1 MFFSAMSF
9 FKQFWNAINVM
20 MSVAQRFLE
29 VLYSL
34 LIVALILLWMRSI
47 LFATLYRFL
56 YSDIIPQLSEMDW
69 NHAPIDVCPS
79 EDLILWSANS
89 NCWLNPAGCILQ
101 PFKSFKWIGFD
112 FFLSFMGE
120 RFSEFELP
128 IEGIGAT
135 PAQLKQ
141 VRLGIGRGGAL
152 EGGTRKVY
160 QEWTRPGA
168 WGDRRQDLP
177 IHWTFFFGTR
187 LDHIG

>member
-29 VLYSL
+29 VLYFL
-34 LIVALILLWMRSI
+34 LIVSLILLWMRSI

-101 PFKSFKWIGFD
+101 PFKWIGFD
-112 FFLSFMGE
+112 FFLCFMGE

-128 IEGIGAT
+128 QGNRRDARPVKTGA
-135 PAQLKQ
+135 PWH
-141 VRLGIGRGGAL
+141 
-152 EGGTRKVY
+152 
-160 QEWTRPGA
+160 WTRRSA
-168 WGDRRQDLP
+168 WRQNSQGVPRVNASGCLGRRIFQYIGP
-177 IHWTFFFGTR
+177 FFWNK
-187 LDHIG
+187 IGPYWIIYII